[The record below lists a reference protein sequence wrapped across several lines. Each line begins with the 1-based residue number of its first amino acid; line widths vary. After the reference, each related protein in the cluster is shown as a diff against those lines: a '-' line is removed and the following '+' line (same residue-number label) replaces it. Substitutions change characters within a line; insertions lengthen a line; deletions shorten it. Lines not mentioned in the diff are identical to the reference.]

1 MFLYIHIYIYYTLNL
16 HDNFSI
22 FNESQKDFKKSRFIF
37 NEPQKD
43 FQRSR
48 FLEKFL
54 KLFLKVHFLN
64 NSKEK

>member
-48 FLEKFL
+48 FLEKFFEVVF
-54 KLFLKVHFLN
+54 KSTF
-64 NSKEK
+64 SE